1 MRSANRSKRCS
12 AYLDE
17 WVYGVK
23 DRSEY
28 WQKLGVD
35 AHQRLEVAPRPSIV
49 VNYGQY

>member
-1 MRSANRSKRCS
+1 VK

-23 DRSEY
+23 DREEY
-28 WQKLGVD
+28 WQKLGAEVQ
-35 AHQRLEVAPRPSIV
+35 QRLQVAPRLSEV